1 MKLDMKKR
9 LAADILKV
17 GVNRVW
23 IDPSRIADVS
33 AAITR
38 DDIKRLIKQ
47 GAIRAKP
54 ETGISRGRLRTR
66 RLKRRAGRRRGMG
79 SRKGASGARAPRKAN
94 WVKTVRP
101 LRVRLRELRKEGLI
115 DHGEYRKL
123 YRMVKGGYFRSKAHL
138 NLYLKERG
146 ILK

>member
-23 IDPSRIADVS
+23 IDPDRMADVS

-38 DDIKRLIKQ
+38 EDIRRLIKQ

-54 ETGISRGRLRTR
+54 ETGISRGRLRKLK
-66 RLKRRAGRRRGMG
+66 LKRKAGRRSGMG
-79 SRKGASGARAPRKAN
+79 SRKGASGARTPRKAS
-94 WVKTVRP
+94 WIRTVRP
-101 LRVRLRELRKEGLI
+101 LRAMLGELKKEGVI
-115 DHGEYRKL
+115 DKKEYQRL
-123 YRMVKGGYFRSKAHL
+123 YRMVKGGSFRSKAHL